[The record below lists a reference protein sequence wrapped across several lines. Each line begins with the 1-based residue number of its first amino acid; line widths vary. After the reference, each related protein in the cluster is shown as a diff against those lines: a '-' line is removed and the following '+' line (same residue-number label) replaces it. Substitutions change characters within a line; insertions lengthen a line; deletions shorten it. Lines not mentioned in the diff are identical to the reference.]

1 MRIAVTG
8 THGVGKSTLIAD
20 FAAAHPDYE
29 SVAEPYWLLAQQGLP
44 FADGATIA
52 DLEQQLVES
61 CRLISAHA
69 NVNNVIFDRCPLDFL
84 AYLEV
89 VSAAEGFEWLPGGRE
104 LAQIGRALA
113 TLDLV
118 MFTPLTSPDEIA
130 VAIEKPKL
138 RRRVDRRLKT
148 MLGEDDLGLLADGPR
163 VVEVVGTPAQRLALA
178 SALVAGG

>member
-1 MRIAVTG
+1 M
-8 THGVGKSTLIAD
+8 
-20 FAAAHPDYE
+20 
-29 SVAEPYWLLAQQGLP
+29 
-44 FADGATIA
+44 
-52 DLEQQLVES
+52 
-61 CRLISAHA
+61 
-69 NVNNVIFDRCPLDFL
+69 
-84 AYLEV
+84 

-148 MLGEDDLGLLADGPR
+148 MLGEDDLGLLAEGPR
-163 VVEVVGTPAQRLALA
+163 VAEVVGTPAHRLALA